1 MAKKTRLSEVP
12 EEHLDKVFHNLV
24 KFRGIQ
30 EAAIA
35 VAMNIKL
42 SEAFP
47 WLLTDEGHLFWMEI
61 NGDISAE
68 DAALARE
75 HGVEDNQNVSRV
87 KDGLNELEQ
96 LLVHLKISMN

>member
-1 MAKKTRLSEVP
+1 MSKKTKLSEVP

-47 WLLTDEGHLFWMEI
+47 WFLTDEGHLFWMEV

-75 HGVEDNQNVSRV
+75 HGVEDNQNVSQIRNSM
-87 KDGLNELEQ
+87 NELEQ